1 MRGTV
6 LADRYRLVDW
16 LGGGSMGDVW
26 LAEDEVLGRRV
37 AVKVVKPALLDEP
50 GFAERFHAEA
60 RVMARLRHPGIVGV
74 YDYGHDRGTGHDHDC
89 GPDAGSGD
97 DHGPD
102 RGPDAGSG
110 VANGRRPVGYL
121 VMELI
126 EGQPLS
132 AVLERRGAL
141 PVAEALEL
149 VLQVLEALE
158 AAHGSGV
165 VHRDIKPANLMVRG
179 DRTVIADFGIARPDC
194 DARTTV
200 PGMVLGTA
208 AYQAPEQASTGTV
221 TASADL
227 YALGVVLYECLA
239 GRLPYEGETA
249 LEVILKHLTEPVPPL
264 PGEVPAPVWALVERA
279 MAKEPGERW
288 PDAATMATAARRA
301 LTAVEAAPSPGPSP
315 SWTGSGTG
323 PRPVAARAPRTGH
336 AARTGRAPRTGHRLR
351 ALAGVTALT
360 LLCVAG
366 AAGAAVV
373 RPDRN
378 GAPQDTAAVAGP
390 TDGPARPD
398 AAAFVE
404 AAGPLTGQPSAP
416 AALPLPPPPAVPGTG
431 ESPAPAPAAPAP
443 TTRSP
448 FATPPAPAS
457 AVPTR
462 GSAPLPVPAST
473 IGENPAAPAPT
484 PTAPDRPDPGETAT
498 PTPSATPTQPTR
510 QPVAPLP
517 ELARISSNGGTLDNS
532 YSKDQDG
539 NQVDTFDAN
548 GTLAQVWRLDK
559 VDEGRYYLRNA
570 SSNFTKGLDQDRDS
584 GRVQIWTSPPSNWN
598 QVWAITPVPGG
609 HRIVNADTSLCL
621 TSDGVGHWVRVAPC
635 SGADNQVWTLR

>member
-74 YDYGHDRGTGHDHDC
+74 YDYGHDRGPGHDHDR
-89 GPDAGSGD
+89 GLGD

-102 RGPDAGSG
+102 HGPDAGAG
-110 VANGRRPVGYL
+110 AANGRRPVGYL

-149 VLQVLEALE
+149 ALQVLEALE
-158 AAHGSGV
+158 AAHESGV

-315 SWTGSGTG
+315 SWTGSGTR
-323 PRPVAARAPRTGH
+323 PRPVAARAPQAGH
-336 AARTGRAPRTGHRLR
+336 APRTGHAPQAGRAPRVGRRLR

-360 LLCVAG
+360 LLCMAG

-373 RPDRN
+373 RSDRN

-390 TDGPARPD
+390 TDGPARSD

-404 AAGPLTGQPSAP
+404 AGSPLAGQPSAS
-416 AALPLPPPPAVPGTG
+416 AALPPPPAVPGTG

-443 TTRSP
+443 T
-448 FATPPAPAS
+448 
-457 AVPTR
+457 
-462 GSAPLPVPAST
+462 
-473 IGENPAAPAPT
+473 
-484 PTAPDRPDPGETAT
+484 
-498 PTPSATPTQPTR
+498 
-510 QPVAPLP
+510 
-517 ELARISSNGGTLDNS
+517 
-532 YSKDQDG
+532 
-539 NQVDTFDAN
+539 
-548 GTLAQVWRLDK
+548 
-559 VDEGRYYLRNA
+559 
-570 SSNFTKGLDQDRDS
+570 
-584 GRVQIWTSPPSNWN
+584 
-598 QVWAITPVPGG
+598 
-609 HRIVNADTSLCL
+609 
-621 TSDGVGHWVRVAPC
+621 
-635 SGADNQVWTLR
+635 